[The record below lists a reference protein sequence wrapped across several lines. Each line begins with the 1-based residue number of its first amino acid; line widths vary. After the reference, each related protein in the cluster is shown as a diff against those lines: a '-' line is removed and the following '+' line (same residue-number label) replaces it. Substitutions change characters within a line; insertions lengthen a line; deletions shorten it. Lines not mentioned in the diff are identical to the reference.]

1 MAWSPH
7 KPETWPVRYGE
18 LKEETKFSWY
28 KGYWDSNGA
37 VMEESVV
44 PSGTTVKITMVS
56 RFGDVGVTTDF
67 SVDRGNYGARVYLEQ
82 LENLRK
88 DL

>member
-1 MAWSPH
+1 MIPH
-7 KPETWPVRYGE
+7 QPDSWPVRYGDLTE
-18 LKEETKFSWY
+18 DTQFSWY
-28 KGYWDSNGA
+28 QGHWDSNGP
-37 VMEESVV
+37 VMREEVI
-44 PSGTTVKITMVS
+44 PKGTTVKITMVS

-67 SVDRGNYGARVYLEQ
+67 TTERGNYGARVEINK

>member
-1 MAWSPH
+1 MAYTPH

-18 LKEETKFSWY
+18 LKEDTKFSWY
-28 KGYWDSNGA
+28 KGYWDDQGP
-37 VMEESVV
+37 VMQEEIVS
-44 PSGTTVKITMVS
+44 SGTTVKITMVS
-56 RFGDVGVTTDF
+56 RFGDVGITTNL
-67 SVDRGNYGARVYLEQ
+67 SKERGDYGARVYLDQ